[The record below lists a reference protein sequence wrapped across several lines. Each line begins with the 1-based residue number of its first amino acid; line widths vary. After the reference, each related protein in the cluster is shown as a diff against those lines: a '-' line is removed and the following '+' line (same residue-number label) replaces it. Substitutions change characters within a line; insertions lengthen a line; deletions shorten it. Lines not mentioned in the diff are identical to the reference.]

1 MPVRPATPR
10 AAAQGPGESL
20 PVLVSSSVILV
31 SGPQGGAAARC
42 RRGGHWLQKRVS
54 GKALHVDS
62 FGVCFRFC
70 HKTRNEGSCQ
80 FPLQLRWH
88 SWSCDQRTLGR
99 SWQRAVGGSLAVPG
113 AGATVARFARCAFQT
128 PVPARLPPR
137 FFLQLA
143 ALVQKGFN
151 HQLQGSLN

>member
-1 MPVRPATPR
+1 M
-10 AAAQGPGESL
+10 
-20 PVLVSSSVILV
+20 LVSSSVILV

-54 GKALHVDS
+54 GKALHMDS

-113 AGATVARFARCAFQT
+113 AGATAARFARCAFQT